1 MDKERYERGMKLRRE
16 VMGDAHVDRSLA
28 AADELTKPLQD
39 LVIEIGW
46 GEIWSRP
53 GLEKRDRSLINIAM
67 LTALNRSTELENH
80 LRGALNNGVKP
91 EEIVEVILQTAV
103 YCGMP
108 AAIDSMRKVKAVF
121 AEREL
126 RTHVTRA

>member
-28 AADELTKPLQD
+28 AADELTRPLQD

-46 GEIWSRP
+46 GEIWASP

-67 LTALNRSTELENH
+67 LTALNRSTELDNH
-80 LRGALNNGVKP
+80 LRGALNNGVTP
-91 EEIVEVILQTAV
+91 DEIVEVILQTAV

-121 AEREL
+121 EERGL
-126 RTHVTRA
+126 SG